1 MVELPQVSRR
11 LVTVEAPTQRAT
23 KGEGKQILGRALQQ
37 FGAAVSS
44 FADNLQQSTD
54 MAAAAKT
61 EDAWERANVEAL
73 EKYKNDPEGYDQWAT
88 GFREQLVGQVPGK
101 AGERIAAGLQRAQ
114 TRNWAGLTRAR
125 TESLTRENTAT
136 VSKRLE
142 TEVDALVALA
152 NGGDTE
158 SPEFVERFNK
168 VKQTRDEMAKNPT
181 FVYSEEM
188 RDIDNERLDSTLK
201 GTAIVARVRGAAER
215 DIGEAERL
223 LETVRT
229 DEKLTL
235 KPAQREQ
242 FYRAG
247 KAAIREVETKIKADW
262 KEGDAEL
269 REVLP
274 GIREGKFRPED
285 FDGLRGRLLETG
297 NFRALIRLDDAL
309 NQGRYSKEIIS
320 TLPPREWR
328 NALSGR
334 QRVTAYT
341 PMGIPDAMEG
351 GYAAARPGPDGKAE
365 VRTLEDF
372 EAGRS
377 PYITLAGSPEFYG
390 REYTIPSITFRGS
403 DGKTRTLQNVRAVVH
418 DTGSAFKGQPE
429 GRFDIPVAK
438 DMGSSRVAG
447 QPFEAPNGVTF
458 LREGEEVEDAP
469 PPVEQ
474 RTIGNYTSA
483 RPYKVGGHV
492 DMNIKPAAASVLDKV
507 AASNPD
513 VTLNV
518 ISGYRSPGR
527 NAAVGGATGSRHM
540 HGDAVDVD
548 LKGMTPEQKQKV
560 VRDILAQP
568 GVGGFGYYPKSDT
581 IHFDMREG
589 GRVAWGQTR
598 RSSSVGQDWPEWMT
612 SAVSEWRGQAPGQS
626 RMVEVGAERRM
637 RPTVAAG
644 VEERLTKEA
653 KERLGAVLPDV
664 INQTKRGRLSPDS
677 PELLDT
683 AALVGFAGTDKQKED
698 LAQALTEGELV
709 QRGLEGDASERSAI
723 LDAWR
728 QKIEAGGTAKEWE
741 TYDNLKQ
748 TFTKV
753 EENLKKQPYET
764 YDDRLKPGQ
773 ARTAPFPP
781 LDPTNAATFRAGLA
795 QRMRTQAEIREWGDM
810 GPFTAL
816 AAKDKPLVEEALRN
830 GGAEVVG
837 PVLRELASLDPE
849 VSRATFAEIKDTVI
863 GLTRTTDPN
872 VYNATFE
879 AVGVFA
885 NKAGGLDAVKDT
897 FGQAMVRE
905 YQTWEGRYRYMK
917 PDELKTALQQDRDP
931 ARGPIREKLRDT
943 ARTEATAEKGEN
955 RIPIETVLGVF
966 DDRTFTDPEG
976 PRDLGGGGVARDLLY
991 RDYLAIYAERRG
1003 DGMDHDTAK
1012 KQADAR
1018 IMQRWG
1024 TTDVGGSLRIMERPP
1039 EKQTGY
1045 KDALTPAEMKAA
1057 VDAEVNA
1064 WAQRERPDLLQPQ
1077 AVGPRGPVGAA
1088 PRVDYALMADAT
1100 TEAEIAAGIPP
1111 SYPVVVRYPDGRFD
1125 MVKDPT
1131 GKIGRFHWRG
1141 MAEEKRNA
1149 KRNEAEDQFR
1159 RYRERAREQ
1168 DDVGRAIQENPR
1180 APVAIPN
1187 IGGTQGTTGGGF

>member
-23 KGEGKQILGRALQQ
+23 KGEGKQILGRAMQQ

-88 GFREQLVGQVPGK
+88 GFREQLVSQMPGK
-101 AGERIAAGLQRAQ
+101 VGERVGAGLQRAQ
-114 TRNWAGLTRAR
+114 TRTWAGLTRAR

-229 DEKLTL
+229 DEKLSL

-247 KAAIREVETKIKADW
+247 KAAIREVETKTKADW
-262 KEGDAEL
+262 KEGDVEL

-274 GIREGKFRPED
+274 GIREGKVRPED
-285 FDGLRGRLLETG
+285 VEGLRGRLLDTG
-297 NFRALIRLDDAL
+297 NFRALVRLDQAL
-309 NQGRYSKEIIS
+309 SIGQNAKEISS

-351 GYAAARPGPDGKAE
+351 GYAASRPGPDGKAE

-429 GRFDIPVAK
+429 GRFDIPVAR
-438 DMGSSRVAG
+438 DMGSSKVAG

-458 LREGEEVEDAP
+458 LAEGDEVEDAP
-469 PPVEQ
+469 PPVSE
-474 RTIGNYTSA
+474 RTIGGYVSA
-483 RPYKVGGHV
+483 QGRPYKVGGHV

-589 GRVAWGQTR
+589 GRVAWGQNR

-612 SAVSEWRGQAPGQS
+612 AAVGDWRGQAPGQP
-626 RMVEVGAERRM
+626 RMVEVGAENRM
-637 RPTVAAG
+637 RPAVAAG

-664 INQTKRGRLSPDS
+664 INQAKRGRLSSDS

-683 AALVGFAGTDKQKED
+683 AALVGFAGTEAQKEN
-698 LAQALTEGELV
+698 LAQALTEGEEV
-709 QRGLEGDASERSAI
+709 RRGLAGDATERQQI
-723 LDAWR
+723 LDEWR
-728 QKIEAGGTAKEWE
+728 QKIDAGGTAKEWE
-741 TYDNLKQ
+741 IRDNLTQ
-748 TFTKV
+748 TFTKLD
-753 EENLKKQPYET
+753 ESLKKQPYET

-781 LDPTNAATFRAGLA
+781 LDPTNAAMFKAGLA

-810 GPFTAL
+810 GPFSAL
-816 AAKDKPLVEEALRN
+816 AAKDKPLVEEALRS

-837 PVLRELASLDPE
+837 PVLREIATLEPE
-849 VSRATFAEIKDTVI
+849 VARATLKDLKETVVN
-863 GLTRTTDPN
+863 LTRTTDPN
-872 VYNATFE
+872 VYNATFQ
-879 AVGVFA
+879 A
-885 NKAGGLDAVKDT
+885 LDAYVNKTGIDGLNDV
-897 FGQAMVRE
+897 FGSGSEVIRD
-905 YQTWEGRYRYMK
+905 YQTWRGRYQWMRDPEEMK
-917 PDELKTALQQDRDP
+917 KALIADRDP
-931 ARGPIREKLRDT
+931 ALAEVRKKRSEDADRESAKIQP
-943 ARTEATAEKGEN
+943 G
-955 RIPIETVLGVF
+955 TVLEVF
-966 DDRTFTDPEG
+966 DTFGPSSPAEPMESSGGIATDRLMLQWRG
-976 PRDLGGGGVARDLLY
+976 
-991 RDYLAIYAERRG
+991 IYAERRM
-1003 DGMDHDTAK
+1003 DGMTPD
-1012 KQADAR
+1012 QATKDANER
-1018 IMQRWG
+1018 IKLQWG
-1024 TTDVGGSLRIMERPP
+1024 TTEVGGWRIMERPP
-1039 EKQTGY
+1039 ETQPGY
-1045 KDALTPAEMKAA
+1045 KGVLDPGDMAKALQADVNEWVRANRPAFADRGMLSSS
-1057 VDAEVNA
+1057 DLPYTLIPNA
-1064 WAQRERPDLLQPQ
+1064 D
-1077 AVGPRGPVGAA
+1077 
-1088 PRVDYALMADAT
+1088 
-1100 TEAEIAAGIPP
+1100 TEKDIAAGRPP
-1111 SYPVVVRYPDGRFD
+1111 SYWVLVHLPNGRSDIVTKPDGS
-1125 MVKDPT
+1125 PLPYS
-1131 GKIGRFHWRG
+1131 WRDKL
-1141 MAEEKRNA
+1141 A
-1149 KRNEAEDQFR
+1149 
-1159 RYRERAREQ
+1159 ERAKDIEAGVDTARRRRQQFMDQ
-1168 DDVGRAIQENPR
+1168 DAVGRRIQEEQLQRRQVPL
-1180 APVAIPN
+1180 PSMEQP
-1187 IGGTQGTTGGGF
+1187 TTGGGF